1 MDTLQAF
8 LAFLQPWE
16 FSPAVLALCLGAMGL
31 YARGLW
37 RTAAAERPHPAR
49 RIAFFTG
56 WTLIYLV
63 MQTQYDYLS
72 QHMFFIH
79 RLQHLVLHHLG
90 PFLIALSAPLATLA
104 RGLPDRLG
112 DRVFAPF
119 WRHPITRTLYRWIQ
133 NPVLAPV
140 LFVGLI
146 YLWLTPSI
154 HFAAMLS
161 ERYYALMNW
170 SMLLDGLLF
179 WSLVLDPRSRRDG
192 ALLGFGLRIAIVLL
206 AIPPQILIGSFIGL
220 SQKDLFDV
228 YQVCGRAWA
237 MDAHTDQIWGG
248 LITWI
253 PASMMHV
260 IGALILI
267 GRWMRSDEGPSRRR
281 RLAEAN
287 ARRSAA

>member
-1 MDTLQAF
+1 MASF
-8 LAFLQPWE
+8 LAFLLPWE
-16 FSPAVLALCLGAMGL
+16 FSPAVFALCLGAMVL
-31 YARGLW
+31 YGRGLH
-37 RTAAAERPHPAR
+37 RTPPGERPHPAR

-56 WTLIYLV
+56 WGLIYLV
-63 MQTQYDYLS
+63 MQTQVDFLS

-90 PFLIALSAPLATLA
+90 PFLVALSQPLATLA

-112 DRVFAPF
+112 ERVFTPF
-119 WRHPITRTLYRWIQ
+119 WRHPVTRTGYRLLQ
-133 NPVLAPV
+133 NPVVAPV
-140 LFVGLI
+140 LFVGLL

-161 ERYYALMNW
+161 ARYYALMNW

-179 WSLVLDPRSRRDG
+179 WSLVLDPRSRRQG
-192 ALLGFGLRIAIVLL
+192 ALFGFGLRIGIVLL
-206 AIPPQILIGSFIGL
+206 AIPPQIILGSFIGL
-220 SQKDLFDV
+220 SQQDLFDV

-237 MDAHTDQIWGG
+237 LDPHSDQIYGG

-260 IGALILI
+260 VGALILI
-267 GRWMRSDEGPSRRR
+267 GRWMRSDEGPSQRRR
-281 RLAEAN
+281 PGRFAGSDTE
-287 ARRSAA
+287 RSTA